1 MSHKN
6 KEKFFI
12 QKDLQRKRFQDEML
26 LGGNAENL
34 TLQDLVNFL
43 EKKKISLSR
52 VKLPVA
58 FMIMVQKLPITEE
71 RIWIEVDGV
80 KQRLAW
86 VAKNRPEILLRIV
99 CMTHTY
105 TSNKTVTASAA
116 FSEFAKLGLRRK
128 ELHKLIEKNPDWGIN
143 VRVFDQM

>member
-12 QKDLQRKRFQDEML
+12 QKYLKRQRFQDKAL
-26 LGGNAENL
+26 LGSNAENL
-34 TLQDLVNFL
+34 TLQDFVDFL
-43 EKKKISLSR
+43 YKKKISLSR

-58 FMIMVQKLPITEE
+58 FMIMVQKLPIADRT
-71 RIWIEVDGV
+71 WIEIDGV
-80 KQRLAW
+80 KQRLGW
-86 VAKNRPEILLRIV
+86 VARNRPEILLQVV

-105 TSNKTVTASAA
+105 VSNREVTPSAI

-128 ELHKLIEKNPDWGIN
+128 ELRKMIEEHPEWMIDLG
-143 VRVFDQM
+143 VFDQM